1 MTPRSPLLSRLPRGL
16 SVISGHFE
24 GRRGLVG
31 EEIDNGLEDASLYA
45 RLVGVCGAGQ
55 ADSTVEDFVQA
66 LLQALKG

>member
-16 SVISGHFE
+16 SGISGHLE
-24 GRRGLVG
+24 GRWGLVG

-45 RLVGVCGAGQ
+45 RLVDVCGTGH
-55 ADSTVEDFVQA
+55 ADSAVEDFVQT